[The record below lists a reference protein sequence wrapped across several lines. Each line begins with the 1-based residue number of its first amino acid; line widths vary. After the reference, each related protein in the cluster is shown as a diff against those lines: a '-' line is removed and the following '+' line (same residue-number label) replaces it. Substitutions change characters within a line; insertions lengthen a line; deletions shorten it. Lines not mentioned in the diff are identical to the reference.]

1 VGVRGV
7 VCPVR
12 GLAYFVRLFEPRTAA
27 PRPATPA
34 LLVHGFG
41 GSGELW
47 AEVARLLAGSRTVVA
62 VDLPGHGR
70 TPVPPDDSRWRME
83 EVAADLAALL
93 DSLGLGRTHL
103 VGYSM
108 GGRLALHAALN
119 WPERW
124 ASLVLESAS
133 PGLADEEERRRRRE
147 EDGRWARLLEEQGLP
162 AFFARWDGQ
171 PLFAGRARM
180 GARRRR
186 RLERVRRSHDPLALA
201 ACLRG
206 MGAGSQQPLWERLQQ
221 LLLPVL
227 LVSGKEDSKYCQ
239 LAEQMQ
245 RRMVAA
251 RRAVLP
257 RAGHSVHLERPRAYA
272 RVVAAFW
279 QHLEQAGDEDGD
291 VAEAEAQVE
300 AEVTAAKGE

>member
-1 VGVRGV
+1 M
-7 VCPVR
+7 
-12 GLAYFVRLFEPRTAA
+12 RLFEPQTAA
-27 PRPATPA
+27 LKPAIPA

-70 TPVPPDDSRWRME
+70 TPAPPEESRWRLE
-83 EVAADLAALL
+83 EVAADLAALV
-93 DSLGLGRTHL
+93 DSLELGRTHL

-119 WPERW
+119 WPARW

-162 AFFARWDGQ
+162 AFFARWDRQ

-186 RLERVRRSHDPLALA
+186 RLERVRRSHDPRALA

-227 LVSGKEDSKYCQ
+227 LVSGQEDSKYCQ

-251 RRAVLP
+251 RRVVVAG
-257 RAGHSVHLERPRAYA
+257 AGHSVHLERPRTYA

-279 QHLEQAGDEDGD
+279 QQLEQAGGGGGDG
-291 VAEAEAQVE
+291 VQAGAQTAAEAEAE
-300 AEVTAAKGE
+300 AKAAKGE